1 MINAGA
7 INAMVEEVHVLAQQ
21 KGWYEAQDRTHD
33 AIGAKLALIHSE
45 VSEALEA
52 LRDGETELYLTDAGK
67 PEGLPAELADAVIRI
82 CDLAGWLG
90 NQSDYADGHSDAAR
104 DLERRAEALWPA
116 LFHAGDGKAPRGK

>member
-1 MINAGA
+1 MINVGA
-7 INAMVEEVHVLAQQ
+7 INAMVEEVHALAHA

-33 AIGAKLALIHSE
+33 AIGAKLALVHSE

-90 NQSDYADGHSDAAR
+90 I
-104 DLERRAEALWPA
+104 DLGEAIRLK
-116 LFHAGDGKAPRGK
+116 HAYNETRPYRHGGKAL